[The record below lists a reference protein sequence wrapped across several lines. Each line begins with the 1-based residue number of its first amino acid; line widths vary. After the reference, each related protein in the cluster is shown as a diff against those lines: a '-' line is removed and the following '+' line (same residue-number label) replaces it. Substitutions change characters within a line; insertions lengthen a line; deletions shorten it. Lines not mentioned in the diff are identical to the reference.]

1 VACAAGAGCLS
12 GCVNPFAPAGG
23 SGVQPG
29 TPIQQQQ
36 RAVDA
41 AKERYGLAMD
51 VLTPLVERGV
61 IADAD
66 VLRIIRVS
74 VKQIDAGPEG
84 RSGPLVRRPTADGRV
99 PDGPDSRCRRD
110 PGKNPRPE
118 QGGGQVNSRVI
129 DDILAGIELVEG
141 LLSHLTAA
149 KQVAEQ
155 AET

>member
-1 VACAAGAGCLS
+1 MTPRHRSLSGLALLIVVACAAGAGCLS

-74 VKQIDAGPEG
+74 VKQIDADLKDAQA
-84 RSGPLVRRPTADGRV
+84 RLSA
-99 PDGPDSRCRRD
+99 
-110 PGKNPRPE
+110 
-118 QGGGQVNSRVI
+118 GQ
-129 DDILAGIELVEG
+129 L
-141 LLSHLTAA
+141 LTAEFLTDRILGA
-149 KQVAEQ
+149 VVTLERIRDRNKGAGK
-155 AET
+155 